1 MLRRLCPEQRE
12 QGAVLPLLPSP
23 MLCQELRRPASASQA
38 SLSKVGQGSP
48 SMKVSS
54 AGGTQTPVGIC
65 WVSGAEGHLHL
76 LTWPPT
82 HGSCQPSAGSVSRG
96 GGCGCAGFQH
106 VPEHSKRYMPLP
118 WTWPFSSTLH
128 RVVVSPPLHTH
139 LGSVL
144 WNKPESYW
152 AGARPCGE
160 DTHLGCSQR
169 QPLLEVE
176 RLLLWDLAQSFS
188 L

>member
-1 MLRRLCPEQRE
+1 MLL
-12 QGAVLPLLPSP
+12 LLPP

-54 AGGTQTPVGIC
+54 ARRHSDTRQEPYVGFQ
-65 WVSGAEGHLHL
+65 AEGIFTSDLATN
-76 LTWPPT
+76 TWELPAI
-82 HGSCQPSAGSVSRG
+82 SRVSEQRES
-96 GGCGCAGFQH
+96 CGCAGFQH
-106 VPEHSKRYMPLP
+106 VPEHSRKCMPLP
-118 WTWPFSSTLH
+118 WTWPPPALH
-128 RVVVSPPLHTH
+128 RVVCHHLSTH

-169 QPLLEVE
+169 QPRWGGV
-176 RLLLWDLAQSFS
+176 
-188 L
+188 